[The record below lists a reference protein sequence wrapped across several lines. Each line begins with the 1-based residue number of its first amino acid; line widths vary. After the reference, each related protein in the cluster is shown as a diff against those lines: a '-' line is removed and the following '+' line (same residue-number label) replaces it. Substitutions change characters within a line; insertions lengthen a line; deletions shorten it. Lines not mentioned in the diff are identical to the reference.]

1 MKLSELIKNEGL
13 EKVIVKTNISEPNL
27 RALENEEFTKL
38 NRVKALGFLVI
49 LEREYPEIDIEDI
62 RERIKEHFEDN
73 ITLDENVLVLSR
85 ESMVNDRGFP
95 LFKWFVILVLLSGG
109 WYLYNEGELDGLLNN
124 IQEKEEFFDDQ
135 KALENN
141 LSEED
146 AEKVVVEES
155 EGATVK
161 IETPEAPKVE
171 KSIVLTTVDSNDR
184 NDTTNEVK
192 TPVTTIQSVVSP
204 VSETQEVN
212 KTVITKI
219 AKTAR
224 EITSDASLQL
234 QQKEGDS
241 VDENATA
248 VEINTITI
256 NPTRGMLWFGFIN
269 IDTKKRKEF
278 MKKVS
283 TPFDIKGGRF
293 LLVTGHGFLDIVSEL
308 KTIEVADRNKH
319 YFYIDSKE
327 IRELTKKEFRNMNG
341 RHGW

>member
-1 MKLSELIKNEGL
+1 MKLSELIEQEGSH
-13 EKVIVKTNISEPNL
+13 KISVKTNISEPNL
-27 RALENEEFTKL
+27 SALENEDFSKL

-49 LEREYPEIDIEDI
+49 LEREYPEIDVEDI
-62 RERIKEHFEDN
+62 REKVKEHFEEN
-73 ITLDENVLVLSR
+73 ITLDENVVVLSR
-85 ESMVNDRGFP
+85 EKPIDGGGFP

-141 LSEED
+141 ISEEN
-146 AEKVVVEES
+146 AEKVVVEDTPV
-155 EGATVK
+155 ATVK

-171 KSIVLTTVDSNDR
+171 ESIVLTSTDSNES
-184 NDTTNEVK
+184 NE
-192 TPVTTIQSVVSP
+192 T
-204 VSETQEVN
+204 TQEVN
-212 KTVITKI
+212 KTVATKV
-219 AKTAR
+219 AEAAT
-224 EITSDASLQL
+224 EVTSDSSLQL
-234 QQKEGDS
+234 QQEEVAS
-241 VDENATA
+241 TDENVTA

-269 IDTKKRKEF
+269 IDTKQRKEF

-293 LLVTGHGFLDIVSEL
+293 LLVTGHGFVDIVSEL
-308 KTIEVADRNKH
+308 KTVEVADRNKH

-327 IRELTKKEFRNMNG
+327 IRELTKHEFREMNG
-341 RHGW
+341 KHGW